1 MLIRIE
7 GSELPGRNLAP
18 GPDDPDGRENVHVAI
33 QGRKGSED
41 LLGVLG
47 ADAASAQWEIDGHV
61 LRSLPDVDLRGPQ
74 IQGHPGSRFIYL
86 SWGTVSATAGFEMFR
101 RAKLLLDAVPDH
113 VMAAAIESG
122 LLVGR
127 LGLTDESGWPLCA
140 AVRPPRIEW
149 SAS

>member
-1 MLIRIE
+1 M
-7 GSELPGRNLAP
+7 
-18 GPDDPDGRENVHVAI
+18 AI

-61 LRSLPDVDLRGPQ
+61 LRPLPDVDLRGPQ
-74 IQGHPGSRFIYL
+74 IQGRPGSRFIYL
-86 SWGTVSATAGFEMFR
+86 SWGTVSATAGFEIFR

-122 LLVGR
+122 LLVDC
-127 LGLTDESGWPLCA
+127 LGFGE
-140 AVRPPRIEW
+140 
-149 SAS
+149 